1 MDLPLL
7 PARMFA
13 AGEEPSGERV
23 NSYHKAKTINH
34 ILAALEEDEKEYL
47 RRSPFGKLI
56 ATAERPALSGT
67 FGHFCITRLLKVTK
81 RHEIWV
87 LFAGRPIRISL
98 REFAI
103 VTGLPCGKLPKKS
116 KNKKRNPVREKPY
129 WPDLFGNLKAC
140 SVDLATK
147 MLKKKTIVDKTA
159 RLKYACLAITG
170 AVLCPTNHRSKIIL
184 EHAELIRDFDEFLAY
199 PWARVGFELLISSI
213 KTKDEVALAQSTVAV
228 KGFFHAIQLIMV
240 EAVPSLTEVVQLN
253 DSSSSS
259 ESEGE
264 EEDLD
269 MDVRSEPQEISGNAS
284 DSATLNGCEK
294 ANAKQSSTQDN
305 PKLGLSPSHA
315 RELDEESQASVFSII
330 PIPDGLSLEGV
341 DFSWSD
347 DEDDPS
353 VDNMVRL
360 IEEGF
365 QFQKDMFKGGLTQSE
380 LEKIRIERKEIAK
393 KKDKKKAVVNASK
406 TANDRGVMSS
416 PVTIAEHVTACLEKD
431 ISALANKVEEIGNRV
446 NGLRQDFSG
455 LSEAIRSTL
464 DAKLQ
469 AMSEKMISSI
479 MSFLDKP
486 LSDVAHGQGGPTTAI
501 SNSFQG
507 LPDDQGRADT
517 NAPARRQTT
526 EDAAIGAAINMVNN
540 LDVSPHTHSSLNVC
554 AGRPFLTPFAAPFA
568 NSEIFP
574 RSTDVVMNEHS
585 PQNEDDSGDE
595 AIGDEIP
602 DESTLAGAVRSRRR
616 SKRARTEPQGYK
628 SYQVDPKWI
637 NCTISPHIFSCPPE
651 KVCPFLQKFDRLEE
665 LLKSPRVIVL
675 GNGSSINNKELLEV
689 VSRTKHMSSKM
700 MDALLFYAR
709 AVFSR
714 QFKDEAYSGTEFLET
729 TFANQLMKQFSRFSK
744 LAHKDKHR
752 FVFGDTVM
760 VFLEPVTT
768 ESPGPEHIYCAYNL
782 DKEHWLGIYI
792 DIVGGSIH
800 VLDCN
805 TSHRSDSFVK
815 KALMPIA
822 QMLPYL
828 VKQVLSNKH
837 CIDGKCFIVHRSK
850 GIPTNPNIS
859 DSGVTAALLIMAHA
873 IGGFD
878 RCKNINPVNLDSES
892 KILAVRMFEE
902 FDSPL

>member
-1 MDLPLL
+1 
-7 PARMFA
+7 
-13 AGEEPSGERV
+13 
-23 NSYHKAKTINH
+23 
-34 ILAALEEDEKEYL
+34 
-47 RRSPFGKLI
+47 
-56 ATAERPALSGT
+56 
-67 FGHFCITRLLKVTK
+67 
-81 RHEIWV
+81 
-87 LFAGRPIRISL
+87 
-98 REFAI
+98 
-103 VTGLPCGKLPKKS
+103 
-116 KNKKRNPVREKPY
+116 
-129 WPDLFGNLKAC
+129 
-140 SVDLATK
+140 

-486 LSDVAHGQGGPTTAI
+486 LSDVAHGQ
-501 SNSFQG
+501 
-507 LPDDQGRADT
+507 
-517 NAPARRQTT
+517 
-526 EDAAIGAAINMVNN
+526 
-540 LDVSPHTHSSLNVC
+540 
-554 AGRPFLTPFAAPFA
+554 
-568 NSEIFP
+568 EIFP